1 MTVLTGSDG
10 ELRYQGRKISK
21 CRDWSVSFERPLIDT
36 TCLSDYDRNYRP
48 GIRSATGTATCLY
61 QPIDKP
67 LNELLNTIFED
78 DAKSATELMFV
89 FNRKGTDLREW
100 NETGYYLT
108 NTNQFT
114 DNRIRDL
121 NRQMFTFNG
130 YLTNINHPVSVGEA
144 QAITINFQSCGPIQ
158 GRY

>member
-21 CRDWSVSFERPLIDT
+21 CRDWSVTFERPLIDT

-48 GIRSATGTATCLY
+48 GIRTATGTATCLY
-61 QPIDKP
+61 QPSDKP
-67 LNELLNTIFED
+67 LYELLNTIFED

-108 NTNQFT
+108 NTNQLT
-114 DNRIRDL
+114 DNRIRNL

-130 YLTNINHPVSVGEA
+130 YLTNVNHPISVGEA
-144 QAITINFQSCGPIQ
+144 QAISINFQSCGPIQ

>member
-21 CRDWSVSFERPLIDT
+21 CRDWSVTFERPLIDT

-48 GIRSATGTATCLY
+48 GIRTATGTATCLY
-61 QPIDKP
+61 QPSDKP
-67 LNELLNTIFED
+67 LYELLNTLFED

-108 NTNQFT
+108 NTNQLT
-114 DNRIRDL
+114 DNRIRNL

-130 YLTNINHPVSVGEA
+130 YLTNVNHPISVGEA
-144 QAITINFQSCGPIQ
+144 QAISINFQSCGPIQ

>member
-1 MTVLTGSDG
+1 
-10 ELRYQGRKISK
+10 
-21 CRDWSVSFERPLIDT
+21 
-36 TCLSDYDRNYRP
+36 
-48 GIRSATGTATCLY
+48 LY
-61 QPIDKP
+61 QPSDKP
-67 LNELLNTIFED
+67 LYELLNTIFED

>member
-21 CRDWSVSFERPLIDT
+21 CRDWSVTFERPLIDT

-61 QPIDKP
+61 QPSDKP
-67 LNELLNTIFED
+67 LYELLNTIFED

>member
-21 CRDWSVSFERPLIDT
+21 CRDWSVTFERPLIDT

-48 GIRSATGTATCLY
+48 GIRTATGTATCLY
-61 QPIDKP
+61 QPSDKP
-67 LNELLNTIFED
+67 LYELLNTIFED

-114 DNRIRDL
+114 DNRIRNL

-130 YLTNINHPVSVGEA
+130 YLTSVNHPISVGEA
-144 QAITINFQSCGPIQ
+144 QAISINFQSCGPIQ

>member
-61 QPIDKP
+61 QPSDKP
-67 LNELLNTIFED
+67 LYELLNTIFED

>member
-61 QPIDKP
+61 QPSDKP
-67 LNELLNTIFED
+67 LYELLNTIFED

-121 NRQMFTFNG
+121 NRQMFTLNG